1 MSLLETVYASGGDDV
16 LIATIELACP
26 IWSEPI
32 LICQGFEDQTVTTED
47 GRTLTFIAAGIS
59 VALPKRNNSG
69 SQTLT
74 FAIDNVTGRAQR
86 LIDDALEAEAR
97 VMLTF
102 RVYLE
107 SDKSAPAENPF
118 VATVLNGK
126 MRGATVQ
133 INAGFF
139 DLINT
144 AWPRDLYTSRFA
156 PGLRYL

>member
-1 MSLLETVYASGGDDV
+1 MSLLETVYASGGNDV

-26 IWSEPI
+26 IWPEPI

-47 GRTLTFIAAGIS
+47 GRTLTFTAAGIS

-107 SDKSAPAENPF
+107 SDTSAPAENPF